1 METLKRDRR
10 PMAFL
15 AEQSDGRYIPYC
27 HHVTD
32 TILSLDDGG
41 VMTMFKV
48 DGRTHLSASD
58 QELIRWVKDLS
69 ARLRQ
74 LGSEHVEFYIHHHHK
89 ELESAPLDGEGGGY
103 FVQRLNSAYQ
113 DKFKNTPLMVNDF
126 YLTIIYRPIGD
137 TTQKTLSRFEKLSR
151 QERIEQ
157 RHDCVARLDDIAD
170 QLFATLKNYQPQRL
184 GIYYMDSEG
193 NKEDSLTDSLD
204 NEDHST
210 AEEEGEEAFFS
221 SLTTAPES
229 SSPEGH
235 VYAYSSILEF
245 LGFLLN
251 GEWNH
256 VPVCRGLIKNYLS
269 TSRVVTALWG
279 DVVQVRSETH
289 NTYMA
294 GVELIDFDDEDTE
307 PGQFNSLLSAPFE
320 FILTHSFICMS
331 QPASKAFYK
340 KALEQL
346 EETKDLSESQ
356 KLALK
361 RAADGAA
368 SAHFASGWHHC
379 TLFVYAETLKQAT
392 KNSRTARNLFANC
405 GVVAGPIGMA
415 SEAAYYAMLPGNKT
429 FSPRPAVLTSDNL
442 FSLASFHNIHTGKI
456 TGNPW
461 GQALMTLKTSSGTP
475 FYLNLHS
482 TPRHVNATGT
492 RPNGHTLILGKTG
505 AGKTTLLNTIIAH
518 ATKYNPQMF
527 MFDRDRGMQQMV
539 MALGGYYQVIREGHP
554 SGYQPLQLAPTPL
567 NISFVKRLVTTLCEI
582 RLNARLSSGDRDE
595 LSQAVEAVM
604 GEGSHFNKSE
614 RTLTA
619 VQAHLP
625 APVVYGNEATLS
637 SLLAPWCQGGEY
649 GWLFDNPVDQLSLNH
664 DIQAFD
670 ITDFL
675 VEKGEPAP
683 ETRAPMLMYLLFR
696 MRKAV
701 DGSRHVLKVFDEFS
715 TYLDDPIMD
724 VEIKRGLKTD
734 RKRDVVYVF
743 STQEPNDALDSRIGK
758 TVNQAVATKI
768 LLENPQADYNDYVHR
783 MKLTPAEYDHVINIE
798 EGSFQFLVKQ
808 GSMAA
813 VASLDLSGMDK
824 EISILSGTPDGAD
837 ECERII
843 ERVGTSDPETWLKS
857 YWSES

>member
-1 METLKRDRR
+1 MEALMRDRR

-27 HHVTD
+27 HHVTN
-32 TILSLDDGG
+32 TVVSLDDGG
-41 VMTMFKV
+41 VMTVFKV

-58 QELIRWVKDLS
+58 QELVRWVRDLS
-69 ARLRQ
+69 ARVRQ
-74 LGSEHVEFYIHHHHK
+74 LGSEHTEFYIHHHHK
-89 ELESAPLDGEGGGY
+89 TLESPSEDHDSAGF
-103 FVQRLNSAYQ
+103 FVSRLNSAYQ
-113 DKFKNTPLMVNDF
+113 GKFQNTPLMVNDF

-157 RHDCVARLDDIAD
+157 RHDSISRLEDIAD

-184 GIYYMDSEG
+184 GIYYMDEEG
-193 NKEDSLTDSLD
+193 NKENPYFESLESEDTDVD
-204 NEDHST
+204 D
-210 AEEEGEEAFFS
+210 EGEEIFFNEHGGISAIPS
-221 SLTTAPES
+221 STGQT
-229 SSPEGH
+229 H
-235 VYAYSSILEF
+235 TYSSALEF
-245 LGFLLN
+245 LSFLVN
-251 GEWNH
+251 GEWNS

-269 TSRVVTALWG
+269 SSRVVSALWG

-294 GVELIDFDDEDTE
+294 GIELIDFDDEDTE
-307 PGQFNSLLSAPFE
+307 PGQFNALLSAPFE

-340 KALEQL
+340 KALEEL

-356 KLALK
+356 KVALK
-361 RAADGAA
+361 QAANGAA

-379 TLFVYAETLKQAT
+379 TLFVYADTLKKAT
-392 KNSRTARNLFANC
+392 HKSRDARNIFASC
-405 GVVAGPIGMA
+405 GVMTGPVGMA
-415 SEAAYYAMLPGNKT
+415 SEAAYYAMLPGNKGLA
-429 FSPRPAVLTSDNL
+429 PRPAVLTSDNL
-442 FSLASFHNIHTGKI
+442 FCLSSFHNVHTGKI
-456 TGNPW
+456 SGNPW
-461 GQALMTLKTSSGTP
+461 GPALMTLKTSSGTP

-482 TPRHVNATGT
+482 TPRHVDATGK

-505 AGKTTLLNTIIAH
+505 AGKTTLLNMIIAQ
-518 ATKYNPQMF
+518 ATKYNPLIF

-539 MALGGYYQVIREGHP
+539 MALGGYYQVINEGQP
-554 SGYQPLQLAPTPL
+554 SGYQPLQLSPTPV
-567 NISFVKRLVTTLCEI
+567 NISFVKRLVTTLCEV
-582 RLNARLSSGDRDE
+582 RLNAKLGSGDRVE
-595 LSQAVEAVM
+595 LSQAVDAVM
-604 GEGSHFNKSE
+604 GEGSHFEHSE

-701 DGSRHVLKVFDEFS
+701 DGSRHVMKVFDEFA

-768 LLENPQADYNDYVHR
+768 LLENPEADFNDYVNR
-783 MKLTPAEYDHVINIE
+783 MKLTPAEYQKVVEIP
-798 EGSFQFLVKQ
+798 EGSRQFLVKQ

-813 VASLDLSGMDK
+813 VASLDLTGMDK

-843 ERVGTSDPETWLKS
+843 QKVGTNDPETWLKT
-857 YWSES
+857 YWREL